1 MEILHPTSE
10 LAPPNQC
17 VICEETPHLS
27 EQRVLDT
34 GQTYLLP
41 NSDVIGRKYLCER
54 CALNIA
60 NRFGFVSNEQA
71 KKAFHAAEA
80 ATERLR
86 VVKEK
91 VLSAAEDITG
101 FASDI
106 SLGTERAAVSK
117 WVEGEY
123 IEPDADATDAPS
135 AKKAPGRP
143 RKAVA
148 SGSAAAS

>member
-1 MEILHPTSE
+1 MEILHPTSQ
-10 LAPPNQC
+10 LAPPNMC
-17 VICEETPHLS
+17 VICEETPHLH

-34 GQTYLLP
+34 GMTYMIS
-41 NSDVIGRKYLCER
+41 NSDVIGRKYVCEK
-54 CALNIA
+54 CALTIA

-80 ATERLR
+80 ASERLR

-91 VLSAAEDITG
+91 VLSAAEDIQS
-101 FASDI
+101 FATDI

-123 IEPDADATDAPS
+123 IEEA
-135 AKKAPGRP
+135 KAPASKPKATAKP
-143 RKAVA
+143 RKATAGSGA
-148 SGSAAAS
+148 SA